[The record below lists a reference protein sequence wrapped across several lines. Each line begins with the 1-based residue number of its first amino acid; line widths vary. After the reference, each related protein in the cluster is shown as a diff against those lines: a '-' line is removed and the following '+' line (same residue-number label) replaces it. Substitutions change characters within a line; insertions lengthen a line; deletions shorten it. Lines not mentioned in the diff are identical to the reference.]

1 MVSLFHQQKSG
12 EMTKM
17 DQKIANLEEA
27 DRILSGAAGGAAAF
41 FIYYGKNGFGS
52 KNRRSMRDTGKY
64 QRGYQGD
71 TVAGGSSGHRDREED
86 YADSEVYITP
96 TMKEIEEL
104 MEVRPE
110 IIAMDATISK
120 DPEIKPWRSFSMR

>member
-1 MVSLFHQQKSG
+1 MVVNFTEKRFHGIIVSSTEKWGNDKNGSEDSKSG
-12 EMTKM
+12 G
-17 DQKIANLEEA
+17 EA

-71 TVAGGSSGHRDREED
+71 TVAGVSSGHRDREEG
-86 YADSEVYITP
+86 
-96 TMKEIEEL
+96 L
-104 MEVRPE
+104 CGQ
-110 IIAMDATISK
+110 
-120 DPEIKPWRSFSMR
+120 

>member
-1 MVSLFHQQKSG
+1 MEEKRAHKVRKSG
-12 EMTKM
+12 GGRKKLKPEYDAGK
-17 DQKIANLEEA
+17 NLKEQMESAVALYNTMSLQDSKSGGEA

-71 TVAGGSSGHRDREED
+71 TVAGGSSGHRDREEG
-86 YADSEVYITP
+86 
-96 TMKEIEEL
+96 L
-104 MEVRPE
+104 CGQ
-110 IIAMDATISK
+110 
-120 DPEIKPWRSFSMR
+120 

>member
-1 MVSLFHQQKSG
+1 MVVNFTEKRFHGIIVFINRKSG
-12 EMTKM
+12 EMTKIGSE
-17 DQKIANLEEA
+17 DSKSGGEA

-71 TVAGGSSGHRDREED
+71 TVAGGSSGHRNREEG
-86 YADSEVYITP
+86 
-96 TMKEIEEL
+96 L
-104 MEVRPE
+104 CGQ
-110 IIAMDATISK
+110 
-120 DPEIKPWRSFSMR
+120 